1 MTMNN
6 QRDFNKE
13 NKDNLERKY
22 AYHFDYDVIHPLIM
36 RSFKPFFKDG
46 NVLELGSFEGKFT
59 IHLQECFADITCIE
73 ASSDAVRKAKD
84 VVSNGVEFIEGAF
97 ETIELKRRFDNIIMT
112 HVLEHVEN
120 PNLVLSKIRTE
131 WLAKGGRLFLA
142 CPNANAASRRIAVKM
157 GIITHNEAVTAGEA
171 QHGHYRTFN
180 FETLEETIKA
190 SSYSI
195 VEKSG
200 VFFKALANFQ
210 WDELLKREI
219 VSKEYLEGC
228 YLLGQEYPDLC
239 SSIVFVCEDK
249 DCA

>member
-1 MTMNN
+1 MNN

-97 ETIELKRRFDNIIMT
+97 ETVQLKRRFDNIIMT
-112 HVLEHVEN
+112 HVLEPV
-120 PNLVLSKIRTE
+120 SY
-131 WLAKGGRLFLA
+131 
-142 CPNANAASRRIAVKM
+142 
-157 GIITHNEAVTAGEA
+157 THL
-171 QHGHYRTFN
+171 
-180 FETLEETIKA
+180 TLPTTHC
-190 SSYSI
+190 
-195 VEKSG
+195 V
-200 VFFKALANFQ
+200 
-210 WDELLKREI
+210 
-219 VSKEYLEGC
+219 
-228 YLLGQEYPDLC
+228 
-239 SSIVFVCEDK
+239 
-249 DCA
+249 

>member
-1 MTMNN
+1 MTKNN
-6 QRDFNKE
+6 KRDFNKE

-36 RSFKPFFKDG
+36 RSFKPLRMEMFLNWEVSK
-46 NVLELGSFEGKFT
+46 VKFT

-73 ASSDAVRKAKD
+73 ASSDAVKKAKD

-97 ETIELKRRFDNIIMT
+97 ETVQLKRRFDNIIMT

-120 PNLVLSKIRTE
+120 PDLVLSKIRTE

-200 VFFKALANFQ
+200 VF
-210 WDELLKREI
+210 LK
-219 VSKEYLEGC
+219 L
-228 YLLGQEYPDLC
+228 
-239 SSIVFVCEDK
+239 
-249 DCA
+249 

>member
-1 MTMNN
+1 MTMIKE
-6 QRDFNKE
+6 RDFNKE
-13 NKDNLERKY
+13 NKDNLDRKY
-22 AYHFDYDVIHPLIM
+22 AYNFDYDVMHPLIM
-36 RSFKPFFKDG
+36 KSFTPFFKDG

-59 IHLQECFADITCIE
+59 IHLQRCFADITCIE
-73 ASSDAVRKAKD
+73 ASSDAIRTAKD
-84 VVSNGVEFIEGAF
+84 SMSDSIEFIEGAF
-97 ETIELKRRFDNIIMT
+97 ETVELKRSFDNIIMT

-120 PNLVLSKIRTE
+120 PSLVLSKIRTK

-142 CPNANAASRRIAVKM
+142 CPNANAASRQIAVKM
-157 GIITHNEAVTAGEA
+157 GIITHNEAVTPGEA
-171 QHGHYRTFN
+171 QHGHYRTYN
-180 FETLEETIKA
+180 FETLEDIIKA
-190 SSYSI
+190 SSYRI
-195 VEKSG
+195 VNKSG

-239 SSIVFVCEDK
+239 SSIVFVCENQ

>member
-97 ETIELKRRFDNIIMT
+97 ETVQLKRRFDNIIMT

-120 PNLVLSKIRTE
+120 PNIVLSKIRTE

-190 SSYSI
+190 SSYNI

-228 YLLGQEYPDLC
+228 YLLGQE
-239 SSIVFVCEDK
+239 
-249 DCA
+249 